1 MNFEGKDILSTENL
15 SKEEIQEILRV
26 SAEMEELCKTRHV
39 SDLLADKVVAVLFLE
54 PSTRTRL
61 SFETAV
67 KRLGAKAIT
76 VADAKTSST
85 AKGETLAD
93 TALTVEGYVDCIVVR
108 QPQIGGAKVMADA
121 VKIPVING
129 GDGAGQHPTQAL
141 LDLYTISEGKRGTL
155 EGLKV
160 AMVGRSQVRK
170 DRSFPHLC
178 PGALYPKEY
187 IFCAPEA
194 LQMPDHI
201 VADMKK
207 KGIACKITASM
218 EEALQADV
226 LYMTR
231 IQKERFTDVA
241 EYEKL
246 KGSFILTRQLV
257 EKGKKDITLMHPLP
271 RVDEITTDVDDLP
284 NAAYFRQA
292 HNGVFVRMAC
302 WLWSWAAHEEAQPDL
317 DRPGDDGS

>member
-1 MNFEGKDILSTENL
+1 MDFEGKDILSTENM
-15 SKEEIQEILRV
+15 SREEILEILRV

-61 SFETAV
+61 SFETAIN
-67 KRLGAKAIT
+67 RLGARTIT
-76 VADAKTSST
+76 VSDAKSSST

-93 TALTVEGYVDCIVVR
+93 TARTVEGYVDCIVVR

-141 LDLYTISEGKRGTL
+141 LDLYTVQKERGSL
-155 EGLKV
+155 ERLKV
-160 AMVGRSQVRK
+160 AMVGDLKYGRTVHSLTYAL
-170 DRSFPHLC
+170 SPFFPE
-178 PGALYPKEY
+178 EY
-187 IFCAPEA
+187 VFCAPDA

-201 VADMKK
+201 IDDMKK
-207 KGIACKITASM
+207 KGISCRVTASI
-218 EEALQADV
+218 EDALKADV

-231 IQKERFTDVA
+231 IQRERFSDPV

-246 KGSFILTRQLV
+246 KGSYILTRAIVQR
-257 EKGKKDITLMHPLP
+257 GKKDVTIMHPLP
-271 RVDEITTDVDDLP
+271 RVDEITTDVDELP

-292 HNGVFVRMAC
+292 HNGVFVRMA
-302 WLWSWAAHEEAQPDL
+302 LLALVMGRA
-317 DRPGDDGS
+317 